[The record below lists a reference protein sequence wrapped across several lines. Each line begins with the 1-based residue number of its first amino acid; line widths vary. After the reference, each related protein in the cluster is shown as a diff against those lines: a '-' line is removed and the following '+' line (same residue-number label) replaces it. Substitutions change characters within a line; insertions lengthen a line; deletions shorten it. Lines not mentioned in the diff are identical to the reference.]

1 MKFLIKK
8 LTILSI
14 LILMV
19 SCSKSNKNSEIEK
32 YEEKLVREA
41 EAEMKVESES
51 KDEKFK
57 ECMSG
62 TTYAGYRARRN
73 RCNNEIN

>member
-1 MKFLIKK
+1 MKLIIKN

-14 LILMV
+14 LILIV
-19 SCSKSNKNSEIEK
+19 SCSKNNKNSEIEK
-32 YEEKLVREA
+32 LERKAEEKGKEEA
-41 EAEMKVESES
+41 ELKEESF
-51 KDEKFK
+51 EK
-57 ECMSG
+57 CMSG